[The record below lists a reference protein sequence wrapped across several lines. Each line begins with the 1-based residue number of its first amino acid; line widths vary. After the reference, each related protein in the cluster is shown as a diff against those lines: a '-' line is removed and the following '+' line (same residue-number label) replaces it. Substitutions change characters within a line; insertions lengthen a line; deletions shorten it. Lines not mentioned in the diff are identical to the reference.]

1 MPTYYCT
8 PADIRSNVA
17 GTDEG
22 TGTCAAMPD
31 LELNA
36 AISKASTRVG
46 SYTGTAYD
54 PGAVPDLI
62 ADLTVQLATY
72 YATLTYRKSRD
83 LAATD
88 PVYLQYVDAMATLRA
103 ISSGSITVVPVP
115 PAPGGTPPQPSVP
128 RVINTVPGVF
138 TDEDAGVQRTLG
150 GRIEAQRARGA
161 GWGRGGYGW

>member
-8 PADIRSNVA
+8 PADIRNNVA

-36 AISKASTRVG
+36 AISKASTRVN

-54 PGAVPDLI
+54 PSAVPDLI
-62 ADLTVQLATY
+62 SDLTVQLATY

-83 LAATD
+83 LAPTD
-88 PVYLQYVDAMATLRA
+88 PVALSYADAMATLKG
-103 ISSGSITVVPVP
+103 ISSGNITVVPAAP
-115 PAPGGTPPQPSVP
+115 DPGGPPPQPSAP
-128 RVINTVPGVF
+128 RVINTVPGIF

-161 GWGRGGYGW
+161 GWGWRGGW